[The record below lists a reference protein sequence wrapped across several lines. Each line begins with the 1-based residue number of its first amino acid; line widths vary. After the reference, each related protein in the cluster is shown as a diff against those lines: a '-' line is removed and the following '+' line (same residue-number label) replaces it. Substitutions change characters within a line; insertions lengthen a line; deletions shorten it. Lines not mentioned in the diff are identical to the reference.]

1 MRKGVKSA
9 VKIEINL
16 SLDEFKRLLA
26 NGAGFKDLLAT
37 NIKEPVTKTV
47 EKDGGSKSD
56 EPLVEKPEPR
66 VEVTMETVRA
76 KLAALMQGGKQAEV
90 KELLKKHGGDKLS
103 DVPKENYPA
112 LLTEAEGM

>member
-56 EPLVEKPEPR
+56 EPLVEKPEPQGR
-66 VEVTMETVRA
+66 GHHGDSPGQACGANA
-76 KLAALMQGGKQAEV
+76 KRQ
-90 KELLKKHGGDKLS
+90 
-103 DVPKENYPA
+103 
-112 LLTEAEGM
+112 TT

>member
-1 MRKGVKSA
+1 MKV
-9 VKIEINL
+9 EINL
-16 SLDEFKRLLA
+16 NLDEFKNLLV
-26 NGAGFKDLLAT
+26 NCDEFRQLLAT
-37 NIKEPVTKTV
+37 DIKEPVTETV
-47 EKDGGSKSD
+47 ESVENDRGD
-56 EPLVEKPEPR
+56 EPSITKPEPQAK
-66 VEVTMETVRA
+66 VTMETVRA